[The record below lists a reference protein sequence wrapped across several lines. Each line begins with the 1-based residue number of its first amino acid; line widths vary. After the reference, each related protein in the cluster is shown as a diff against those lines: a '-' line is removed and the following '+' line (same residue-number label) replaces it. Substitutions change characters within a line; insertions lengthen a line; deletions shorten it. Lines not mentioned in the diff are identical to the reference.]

1 MLPRMDDDDFES
13 LHQELA
19 DRLED
24 IQLLVE
30 AGNAGEVMRQLHSL
44 KGLAKAFGLA
54 EFAAEAHAAEDAPTT
69 DAALRPRID
78 RMFRLLDAA

>member
-1 MLPRMDDDDFES
+1 MDDADFES

-24 IQLLVE
+24 IQLLML
-30 AGNAGEVMRQLHSL
+30 AGSVSEVRRRLHSL
-44 KGLAKAFGLA
+44 KGLAKAFGLS
-54 EFAAEAHAAEDAPTT
+54 ELAAEVHAAEDEQVPAT
-69 DAALRPRID
+69 LQPRID